1 MGQISKFLPW
11 RENFTPEHDAS
22 GLEIIPPGNFTH
34 FCHPTVENYDS
45 VVLTAV
51 RVNGG
56 FDHRAT
62 KIRVQSFSPSCDQE
76 WSQ

>member
-11 RENFTPEHDAS
+11 RENFTTEHDTS
-22 GLEIIPPGNFTH
+22 CLESIPPGNFTH
-34 FCHPTVENYDS
+34 FGHPTVENYDL
-45 VVLTAV
+45 VVLTVV

-62 KIRVQSFSPSCDQE
+62 KIRVRLF
-76 WSQ
+76 